1 MNPQLKRWLPFG
13 ALLLFTVLITALVRA
28 PVPLDVT
35 ALPGG
40 VPCGSD
46 HGSGLLCL

>member
-28 PVPLDVT
+28 CRCRWT
-35 ALPGG
+35 
-40 VPCGSD
+40 
-46 HGSGLLCL
+46 

>member
-13 ALLLFTVLITALVRA
+13 ALLLFTVLITALQRMETV
-28 PVPLDVT
+28 
-35 ALPGG
+35 LPGG